1 MSETLLATVRALQ
14 VTDPDIGFKSL
25 LAKLRE
31 QQPDLGATS
40 KEVRK
45 ALAAL
50 KAESDAKAATS
61 DAAVAASAS
70 TLLAAADEGGA
81 PPP

>member
-1 MSETLLATVRALQ
+1 MSETLLATVRVLQ
-14 VTDPDIGFKSL
+14 VTDPDIGFKPL

-45 ALAAL
+45 ALAML
-50 KAESDAKAATS
+50 KAESEAKAA
-61 DAAVAASAS
+61 
-70 TLLAAADEGGA
+70 LLAAADEGGA